1 MNAETRSSQRIEGST
16 VTHNCALIAVISS
29 NRFAGAQ
36 ALPDWRTS
44 IYRGLTA
51 MQHRGQEAAGVAI
64 IGDEGIQKIK
74 RKGLVSGVF
83 SDALAE
89 ESFQENP
96 TIVIGHTRYSTAGN
110 KGEGARDAQPFVF
123 NDGEFVIAH
132 NGTAYP
138 DMSILSSDDP
148 TSDTYAV
155 GKHIAL
161 DKLDDEGNPLTFEQR
176 VIRSIQNLEG
186 AYTFIV
192 AHKDGSLYVARDPAG
207 FRPARLAH
215 FGDDGLVVA
224 SESVAFDKI
233 GASPFQN
240 GQHELPRGTLM
251 RIWPRATQLIW
262 TDPRTKE
269 QADARCSF
277 ESAYFADATSK
288 TNIPS
293 GSGESR
299 HPNEIPNQIIRMA
312 LGRRLAER
320 ARPTGDIIVPVPE
333 SGRPYG
339 DGASEALGIPTEQAI
354 HVNRFVGRNFIS
366 PGNASERVQS
376 ANLKF
381 NFVPELIQGK
391 RLILTDDSLVRAS
404 TMQGIMLQLFDLGA
418 KDIHLLV
425 GIPPITNPCYWGIDF
440 KNPNELIFNVLMN
453 DPNLSGPFEDRL
465 AAYLVDGRPD
475 LTKRVQ
481 ISFQQIE
488 DYQEIVGNGCYHCV
502 TGEVPGGVPLPFPKK
517 KS

>member
-1 MNAETRSSQRIEGST
+1 MRAEIKPSQGIEGNT
-16 VTHNCALIAVISS
+16 ITHNCALIAAISCNGFTGTQS
-29 NRFAGAQ
+29 
-36 ALPDWRTS
+36 LPDWRTS

-51 MQHRGQEAAGVAI
+51 MQHRGQEAAGVAT
-64 IGDEGIQKIK
+64 IGPEGIQKIK
-74 RKGLVSGVF
+74 RKGLVNGIF

-89 ESFQENP
+89 DSFQQNP

-123 NDGEFVIAH
+123 NNGEFVIAH

-138 DMSILSSDDP
+138 DMNILSPDDP

-161 DKLDDEGNPLTFEQR
+161 DKFDDEGNPLTFEQR

-215 FGDDGLVVA
+215 FGDNGIVVA
-224 SESVAFDKI
+224 SESIAFDKI

-240 GQHELPRGTLM
+240 GQHELPRGSLM
-251 RIWPRATQLIW
+251 RIWPRAMQLVW
-262 TDPRTKE
+262 RDPRVHE
-269 QADARCSF
+269 RENARCSF
-277 ESAYFADATSK
+277 EASYFADATSK

-293 GSGESR
+293 PSKESG
-299 HPNEIPNQIIRMA
+299 HPLETPNQIIRMA

-320 ARPTGDIIVPVPE
+320 AHPTGDIVVPVPE

-339 DGASEALGIPTEQAI
+339 DGVSEVLGIPTEQAI

-391 RLILTDDSLVRAS
+391 KIILTDDSLVRAS

-418 KDIHLLV
+418 EDIHLLV
-425 GIPPITNPCYWGIDF
+425 GIPPITSPCYWGIDF

-453 DPNLSGPFEDRL
+453 DPSLSGPFEERL
-465 AAYLVDGRPD
+465 ASYLIDGRQGLAD
-475 LTKRVQ
+475 RVR
-481 ISFQQIE
+481 ISFQLIE

-502 TGEVPGGVPLPFPKK
+502 TGEAPSGVPLPFPKK